1 VNTAIHNKR
10 DLRTAADLDRDE
22 ILQILDRSIDLK
34 KRLKNGDRPAL
45 LDGCGLAMVFQ
56 KPSLRTRSTFDI
68 GMHQLGGHAVYLGPN
83 EIGLGQR
90 ESIADIA
97 RNLERWFNMIMARTF
112 SQEHINQLAQFSR
125 IPVINAL
132 SDFDHPC
139 QALTDVM
146 TLTEKAGK
154 LDGFNLT
161 YLGDGNNVCHSL
173 MVICIRLG
181 INLTISTP
189 RGYEPNASVT
199 KQAMQDAGEHGG
211 SLTFVDDPVEA
222 VGKAQAVYTDVW
234 TSMGQEE
241 ETQQRLQD
249 FSGFQLNSK
258 LMASAPEGAMIMH
271 DLPAHRGEEITDDII
286 DSPNSI
292 VFDQA
297 ENRLHVQ
304 KGLMVFLHEA
314 CPVQGRY

>member
-1 VNTAIHNKR
+1 M
-10 DLRTAADLDRDE
+10 
-22 ILQILDRSIDLK
+22 S
-34 KRLKNGDRPAL
+34 
-45 LDGCGLAMVFQ
+45 
-56 KPSLRTRSTFDI
+56 
-68 GMHQLGGHAVYLGPN
+68 QLGGHAVYLGPN

-90 ESIADIA
+90 ESISDIA
-97 RNLERWFNMIMARTF
+97 HNLERWFDMIMARTF
-112 SQEHINQLAQFSR
+112 SQKHINQLAEYSR

-173 MVICIRLG
+173 MVICSRLG
-181 INLTISTP
+181 MNLTVSTP
-189 RGYEPNASVT
+189 PGYEPDASVT
-199 KQAMQDAGEHGG
+199 KLVLQTVRKHGG
-211 SLTFVDDPVEA
+211 RVEFVGNPTNA
-222 VGKAQAVYTDVW
+222 VANAQAIYTDVW

-241 ETQQRLQD
+241 ESRKRLED
-249 FSGFQLNSK
+249 FSAFQLNTALLSK
-258 LMASAPEGAMIMH
+258 APEGAMIMH
-271 DLPAHRGEEITDDII
+271 DLPAHRGEEITDEVI
-286 DSPNSI
+286 DCRNSI

-297 ENRLHVQ
+297 ENRLHAQ

-314 CPVQGRY
+314 CQARSRC

>member
-1 VNTAIHNKR
+1 MG
-10 DLRTAADLDRDE
+10 RDE
-22 ILQILDRSIDLK
+22 ILEILRRSIELK
-34 KRLKNGDRPAL
+34 SRLKTGDRPAL
-45 LDGCGLAMVFQ
+45 LDGRCLAMIFQ

-68 GMHQLGGHAVYLGPN
+68 GMFQLGGHAVYLGPN

-90 ESIADIA
+90 ESISDIA
-97 RNLERWFNMIMARTF
+97 HNLERWFDMIMARTF
-112 SQEHINQLAQFSR
+112 SQKHINQLAKYSR

-173 MVICIRLG
+173 MVICSRLG
-181 INLTISTP
+181 MNLTVSTP
-189 RGYEPNASVT
+189 PGYEPNASIT
-199 KQAMQDAGEHGG
+199 KLALQTARKHGG
-211 SLTFVDDPVEA
+211 GVEFVDNPTHA
-222 VGKAQAVYTDVW
+222 VANAQAVYTDVW

-241 ETQQRLQD
+241 ESRKRLED
-249 FSGFQLNSK
+249 FAAFQLNTELLAK
-258 LMASAPEGAMIMH
+258 APEGAMIMH
-271 DLPAHRGEEITDDII
+271 DLPAHRGEEITDEVI
-286 DSPNSI
+286 DSRNSI

-297 ENRLHVQ
+297 DNRLHAQ

-314 CPVQGRY
+314 CQVRDRY